1 MDEGFRYEDKEWQKT
16 DAKEFFLKEISVNSS
31 VLDLGCWTGRFGDKL
46 KKEKK
51 CFVVGVDVNKKAI
64 KIASERLDKVCPVDL
79 ENPPNLLGAIK
90 NQAFDYIILA
100 DVLEHLKNPKDL
112 LLAIK
117 KSMGQNTKLMI
128 SVPNIAY
135 HEIRLNLLRG
145 KFDYGK
151 TGILDET
158 HLRFFTKKTITRLV
172 ENCGFKIEK
181 FMWSGR
187 KWWPE
192 LNAIQL
198 AFVLSKK

>member
-1 MDEGFRYEDKEWQKT
+1 MDEDFRYEDKEWQDT
-16 DAKEFFLKEISVNSS
+16 DAKEFFFKEISVNSS

-51 CFVVGVDVNKKAI
+51 CFVVGVDINKKAL
-64 KIASERLDKVCPVDL
+64 KIASERLDKVCLIDL
-79 ENPPNLLGAIK
+79 GKSSDLFGAIN
-90 NQAFDYIILA
+90 NQIFDYIVLA
-100 DVLEHLKNPKDL
+100 DVLEHLENPKDL
-112 LLAIK
+112 LLVIK
-117 KSMGQNTKLMI
+117 KSMRQNTKLMI

-135 HEIRLNLLRG
+135 HEIRVNLLLG

-158 HLRFFTKKTITRLV
+158 HLRFFTRKSITKLI
-172 ENCGFKIEK
+172 EDCGFKIEK

-198 AFVLSKK
+198 VFVLSKK